1 MAVFVLD
8 KRKKPLMP
16 CSEKRAR
23 LLLERGRARVHR
35 IMPFTIRLVDRTV
48 EQSALQPLR
57 LKLDPGSH
65 TTGIALVRE
74 REDVDA
80 VTGEIKRSAH
90 VRFLAELQHR
100 GQAIREA
107 LRRRA
112 AFRRRRRSANLR
124 DRAPRVLNR
133 RRPAGWLAPSLR
145 HRVETALTWVT
156 RVRRWSPVTA
166 LSQEL
171 VRFDTHALQTPEING
186 VEYQQGTLFGYD
198 VREYLLEKWGRE
210 CAYCGARNVPLTIDH
225 IHPKSRGGSD
235 RVSNLALAC
244 LPCNQKKGNREVTEF
259 LAHDPQRLERIQAQ
273 AKTPLADAAA
283 VNSTRWALWNRL
295 KGTGLPVEACTG
307 ARTKWNRSRLGM
319 PKTHALDA
327 ACVGA
332 VNTVKDWQQ
341 PVLQI
346 KATGRGAYQ
355 RTRLTKYGF
364 PRGYLT
370 RRKRQFGFQTGDLV
384 KAEVPAGKNAGVYV
398 GRVAVRASGRFNIQ
412 TPSGV
417 VQGVSHRCCRLVQR
431 ADGYGYCWRSS
442 NVAIPPATEVAGF
455 LAG

>member
-1 MAVFVLD
+1 
-8 KRKKPLMP
+8 
-16 CSEKRAR
+16 
-23 LLLERGRARVHR
+23 
-35 IMPFTIRLVDRTV
+35 
-48 EQSALQPLR
+48 
-57 LKLDPGSH
+57 
-65 TTGIALVRE
+65 
-74 REDVDA
+74 
-80 VTGEIKRSAH
+80 
-90 VRFLAELQHR
+90 
-100 GQAIREA
+100 
-107 LRRRA
+107 
-112 AFRRRRRSANLR
+112 
-124 DRAPRVLNR
+124 
-133 RRPAGWLAPSLR
+133 
-145 HRVETALTWVT
+145 
-156 RVRRWSPVTA
+156 
-166 LSQEL
+166 
-171 VRFDTHALQTPEING
+171 
-186 VEYQQGTLFGYD
+186 
-198 VREYLLEKWGRE
+198 
-210 CAYCGARNVPLTIDH
+210 VPLTIDH

-259 LAHDPQRLERIQAQ
+259 LAHDPQRLERIEAQ

-295 KGTGLPVEACTG
+295 KGTGLPVEVCTG

-346 KATGRGAYQ
+346 KATGRGRYQ
-355 RTRLTKYGF
+355 RTRVDRFGF

-384 KAEVPAGKNAGVYV
+384 RAEVPAGKNAGVYV

-442 NVAIPPATEVAGF
+442 TVAMPPATEVAGF